1 MEEEVAWYFSRNHQ
15 LIFLWRALQIMTLI
29 PTSIK
34 ILRPLGVLRGFMVNQ
49 KLQSIVKPG
58 MISGFLSII
67 QIPYGFVQGI
77 LMKLLSKEKSWV
89 ELCKVIIRSNILGK

>member
-49 KLQSIVKPG
+49 KLQSIVKTG
-58 MISGFLSII
+58 MISGSYPSFKY
-67 QIPYGFVQGI
+67 P
-77 LMKLLSKEKSWV
+77 MD
-89 ELCKVIIRSNILGK
+89 LCRAF